1 MNNFRIGASAATTVC
16 IVLIRLVFTNTPETL
31 PFPLGLLDLLAV
43 VSGALFAVLAAF
55 EFVSQRYPDTKE
67 MLPLFSGIVWTVLVS
82 SYAVLRYLPEYQTS
96 LSILVTGVFVGMGWW
111 IQAISTAANSR
122 RSHTL
127 NIIMASRTSSE
138 YQQQTRASSKLY
150 LNSVIPPEFAEW
162 KFQPSKEEFKHAQIT
177 DEVKEAI
184 NGTVYVLNYF
194 EFLAQGIKYRDLD
207 ACLLRECFRDI
218 LAGLE
223 RRGFHLIIEAQK
235 GSPRSFEGI
244 IQLAKDWNGESI
256 VERYRSNPENSAIGP
271 RWPDQ
276 ETINCMV
283 DSRKVRAS
291 KTCNDESSN
300 QAPSLATA
308 DGVPVAQSTTTG
320 HNPSER
326 S

>member
-16 IVLIRLVFTNTPETL
+16 IVFVRLLFTSMPEKL
-31 PFPLGLLDLLAV
+31 PVPLGFLDLLAV
-43 VSGALFAVLAAF
+43 LIGSLFAVFAAF
-55 EFVSQRYPDTKE
+55 EFVLKRYPDTKE

-82 SYAVLRYLPEYQTS
+82 SYAVLRYQPEYQTS

-111 IQAISTAANSR
+111 IQAITTAANSR

-162 KFQPSKEEFKHAQIT
+162 KFQPSKEEFKHARIT
-177 DEVKEAI
+177 DEVRDAI

-194 EFLAQGIKYRDLD
+194 EFLAQGLKYRDLD
-207 ACLLRECFRDI
+207 ACLLRECFSDI

-235 GSPRSFEGI
+235 GSPKSFEGLL
-244 IQLAKDWNGESI
+244 QLAKEWNGESI
-256 VERYRSNPENSAIGP
+256 VERYRSNPDNTAIGP

-276 ETINCMV
+276 ETVNCMI
-283 DSRKVRAS
+283 DCRKTPAVQPGQEEAHHP
-291 KTCNDESSN
+291 
-300 QAPSLATA
+300 APALATT
-308 DGVPVAQSTTTG
+308 DGVPVTPPGA
-320 HNPSER
+320 
-326 S
+326 